1 MSPTLI
7 SSFPIP
13 KIESITRLSFSLM
26 VIVKGFDLGVRSTGK
41 GFAKKKLPM
50 LYWSGTVLPVLT
62 VEVRGS
68 VAVER
73 EGGVEEV

>member
-1 MSPTLI
+1 
-7 SSFPIP
+7 
-13 KIESITRLSFSLM
+13 M

-73 EGGVEEV
+73 DGGVEEV